1 MNKSKIISELEM
13 EQMNKELP
21 EFSPGDTIVV
31 NVRVQE
37 GNRKR
42 FQAFEG
48 VVIAKR
54 NRLKFSFY
62 CSEDF
67 TWHRCRKNLSN
78 FQSTYRKCKS
88 QKARRC

>member
-1 MNKSKIISELEM
+1 MSKSKIISELEM

-42 FQAFEG
+42 LQAFEG
-48 VVIAKR
+48 VVISKR
-54 NRLKFSFY
+54 NRG
-62 CSEDF
+62 
-67 TWHRCRKNLSN
+67 
-78 FQSTYRKCKS
+78 
-88 QKARRC
+88 